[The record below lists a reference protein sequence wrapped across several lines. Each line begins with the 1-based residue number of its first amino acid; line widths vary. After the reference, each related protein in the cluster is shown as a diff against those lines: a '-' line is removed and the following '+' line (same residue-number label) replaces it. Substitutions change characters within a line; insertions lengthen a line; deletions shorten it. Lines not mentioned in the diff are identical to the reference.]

1 MSTAAVPRPTDGTS
15 SGSARLRPRTGSERA
30 PTAPNDTQDESPG
43 TKDKMQ
49 TRRGTMDKTSRISDS
64 EWKEML
70 SRAVQQNQPKA
81 EIEAIWQMKA
91 GTSKN
96 TTFKETDEKF
106 MDETLLDELFT
117 AIERENNPVISTLIN
132 LKSTIAARRRYG
144 QTALHFA
151 VQEGNGRAV
160 RELLSHSQIIKAI
173 DATDKSGR
181 TALHEAAKLGLQG
194 MIEDLLSHRADI
206 DALDD
211 EHITPL
217 HVVCLWG
224 TNKYTTL
231 RLLLDNGAEVNTRDE
246 YGECTLYRRC
256 TGLGS

>member
-15 SGSARLRPRTGSERA
+15 SVSTRLRHQSESERA
-30 PTAPNDTQDESPG
+30 PTAPNDIQDESPG
-43 TKDKMQ
+43 TRNKTQ
-49 TRRGTMDKTSRISDS
+49 ARQGTMDKTPRISDS
-64 EWKEML
+64 EWKEIL
-70 SRAVQQNQPKA
+70 SRAVQEHQPKG

-117 AIERENNPVISTLIN
+117 AIERGNNTVISTLIN
-132 LKSTIAARRRYG
+132 LKSTIAARRQHG

-151 VQEGNGRAV
+151 VQEGNGQAV

-173 DATDKSGR
+173 DATDKRGR

-194 MIEDLLSHRADI
+194 MVEDLLSHRADI
-206 DALDD
+206 DAMDD